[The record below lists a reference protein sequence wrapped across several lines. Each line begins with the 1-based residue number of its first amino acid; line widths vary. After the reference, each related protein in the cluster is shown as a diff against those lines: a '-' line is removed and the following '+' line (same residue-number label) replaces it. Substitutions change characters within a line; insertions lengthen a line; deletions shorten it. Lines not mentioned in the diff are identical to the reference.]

1 MWWTK
6 PRDPA
11 GTLLLP
17 PAVLELLV
25 RAFAI
30 VEVGGISG
38 LGPDRGRRFERLFY
52 RLCDRLGVHLTE
64 RAGGRSLAGQRS
76 ASGLAH
82 EVDGATRAG
91 VANTYWELKHLLV
104 PVEKNELL
112 VFNAKALDFLY
123 DASSQFRRTPLLR
136 FLMSGQ
142 NLRDEC
148 RLYAIQWGIIVIE
161 PNRLPLPL
169 IYEAHMRGCVPGLSA
184 ADRRAVAVLAPWAC
198 RPLQQ
203 VTADF
208 VERCNADACIPDSI
222 RRRSKEVSAMQEQIG
237 SDVLDMLEEQYPE
250 WLNDVARTE
259 WERLGGWV

>member
-6 PRDPA
+6 PSDPA
-11 GTLLLP
+11 GTPLLP

-30 VEVGGISG
+30 VEVGGITG

-91 VANTYWELKHLLV
+91 VANTYWELKHLSV

-123 DASSQFRRTPLLR
+123 DASWLFRRTPLQR
-136 FLMSGQ
+136 FLLSGQ

-148 RLYAIQWGIIVIE
+148 RLYAIQWGIIIIE

-169 IYEAHMRGCVPGLSA
+169 IYEAHMRGCVPGLSG
-184 ADRRAVAVLAPWAC
+184 ADRRAVEVLAPWAC

-203 VTADF
+203 VTAEL
-208 VERCNADACIPDSI
+208 VAV
-222 RRRSKEVSAMQEQIG
+222 VSAT
-237 SDVLDMLEEQYPE
+237 SLDQTASP
-250 WLNDVARTE
+250 V
-259 WERLGGWV
+259 